1 MRSLMRSKVIYPTLL
16 VLITVLIALLNYTP
30 NTFVTGWDTLHPEL
44 NFSLNFERLLNG
56 VWRAEQG
63 LGALAG
69 HSHMADLPRVVIL
82 WILDIFLVTSNL
94 RYAYLFL
101 CLILGPLGVFW
112 LVQTLIPTT
121 KRHAHIAFLCALF
134 YLLNLSTVQQFYAPF
149 EMFPTQWA
157 ALPWILHFSICYLAA
172 STKTPQKR
180 ALAYFSLTTLLATPQ
195 AYAAH
200 LWYPFVA
207 IYGLSMMLLSL
218 LSHEKLSKKTIL
230 LSFKKP
236 LILGALTIIINGFWL
251 FPNLYFIASGS
262 QTPKESRQN
271 RLYSQEYRIR
281 NRENG
286 YLSDV
291 ALMRGFYLNW
301 SAYDFEN
308 NRFGSLMPAWQKHLA
323 NPAVSGIGYL
333 FFATVVFGIIQSI
346 RRRPKHLLAMLPFI
360 IVPNILLLNRTP
372 PFEQLFDLLL
382 KLSLFEEAS
391 RFIFTKLSIVQLMG
405 YTLFFA
411 YALSVLPTRLL
422 RTKLTPLVVGALL
435 IVYAFPIFQGQL
447 IGPQFRIK
455 IPQRYHEFW
464 GYMKDQ
470 SDGRVLTLP
479 LHTISGWQYYD
490 WGYQGAGFLWFNLK
504 QPLLDRDFDRWNVRN
519 EQAFREFQHAV
530 YSRRGDLFVQALNK
544 YNIRYVVWDQSVITA
559 NPKNRKQTLF
569 ERETDEMV
577 SMLVINGDLVRA
589 WEFDNL
595 LVYTTRRLPVKTRVQ
610 AISSNVQPPYRWNW
624 EDQAYAQLGDYIS
637 DEQAQTPFTYYY
649 PLRNIISVSDRVNS
663 NLALSE
669 DNTTMK
675 FQAAV
680 EEGGAY
686 LLPELKSKESVLYAQ
701 VSLERIDASR
711 VAYLFEPIIPGTIT
725 RPIRYEADVTP
736 VGAILESTIN
746 TTPFYTQ
753 LEDMADGEVV
763 ELGQAYIYSAQENV
777 INQQLATLD
786 FDQLQ
791 IDVEQNGEALSL
803 PTKRRLFTPEQIVL
817 GAGDREAIQVV
828 GAPLDPKARFTSS
841 YTQTGSFLTMEDL
854 PHNMGYIVGITAR
867 NVQGL
872 PLRICLRNYYS
883 ETCNLYDE
891 LSRSEEFVTD
901 YFIVPPTDD
910 GIGYGLAMDNISFGQ
925 SPTINEVKEMVFIP
939 LPVQYL
945 SQIRYRQESDVTT
958 ASPAYLIDNSSYHPG
973 WSAYMMSPAQQ
984 QSPLAQTF
992 PWLTGRRLTQHV
1004 LVNNWQN
1011 GWAIPSDV
1019 APVQQTEYVFV
1030 FWPQYLEY
1038 IGFLGLILTF
1048 GFFTFP
1054 TTHGQRVWRHLR
1066 GRMRK

>member
-1 MRSLMRSKVIYPTLL
+1 MRGLLQSRILYPALL
-16 VLITVLIALLNYTP
+16 ILITCLIAISNFTP
-30 NTFVTGWDTLHPEL
+30 DTFVTGWDTLHPEL
-44 NFSLNFERLLNG
+44 NFGLNFDRLLNG
-56 VWRAEQG
+56 VWRTEQG

-82 WILDIFLVTSNL
+82 WIFDIFLVTSNI

-101 CLILGPLGVFW
+101 CLILGPLGAFW
-112 LVQTLIPTT
+112 LAQTLLPSA
-121 KRHAHIAFLCALF
+121 KRHPYIAFLCALF

-157 ALPWILHFSICYLAA
+157 ALPWILHFSISYIT
-172 STKTPQKR
+172 STTKSGQKA
-180 ALAYFSLTTLLATPQ
+180 ALAWFALTTLLATPQ

-207 IYGLSMMLLSL
+207 IYGLSMVCMSL
-218 LSHEKLSKKTIL
+218 ALHENVHKNNVLAAL
-230 LSFKKP
+230 KKP
-236 LILGALTIIINGFWL
+236 LMLGALTIVINGFWL

-308 NRFGSLMPAWQKHLA
+308 NRFGSLMPQWQKHLS
-323 NPAVSGIGYL
+323 NPLVSGIGYV
-333 FFATVVFGIIQSI
+333 FFATVLYGIVQSI
-346 RRRPKHLLAMLPFI
+346 RRRQKQMLAMLPFI
-360 IVPNILLLNRTP
+360 IVPCSLLLNRTP

-382 KLSLFEEAS
+382 RLSLFEEAS

-405 YTLFFA
+405 YTIFFA
-411 YALSVLPTRLL
+411 YALTTLPARLL
-422 RTKLTPLVVGALL
+422 KAKILPYFIGSLLL
-435 IVYAFPIFQGQL
+435 IYAFPMFQGQL
-447 IGPQFRIK
+447 IGEQFRIK
-455 IPQRYHEFW
+455 IPTRYHEFW

-504 QPLLDRDFDRWNVRN
+504 QPLLDRDFDRWNVHN

-559 NPKNRKQTLF
+559 DPKNRKQTLF

-577 SMLVINGDLVRA
+577 SMLVTNGDLVRDKR
-589 WEFDNL
+589 FGSL
-595 LVYTTRRLPVKTRVQ
+595 SVYTTRRLPIKTRVQ
-610 AISSNVQPPYRWNW
+610 AISSNVQPQYQWNW

-637 DEQAQTPFTYYY
+637 DAQVQTPFTYYY
-649 PLRNIISVSDRVNS
+649 PLRNILSVTDRIND
-663 NLALSE
+663 NLTLNQ
-669 DNTTMK
+669 DNTRMQ
-675 FQAAV
+675 FQAEA
-680 EEGGAY
+680 GTY
-686 LLPELKSKESVLYAQ
+686 LPPALKSKDSVLYSQ
-701 VSLERIDASR
+701 VLLERINESR
-711 VAYLFEPIIPGTIT
+711 VAYLFEPIIPGNIT
-725 RPIRYEADVTP
+725 RPIRFETDVEL
-736 VGAILESTIN
+736 VGDILESTIN
-746 TTPFYTQ
+746 TTPFYTK
-753 LEDMADGEVV
+753 LDDIHDGDIIA
-763 ELGQAYIYSAQENV
+763 LGQAYIYSSQPNV
-777 INQQLATLD
+777 INQRLAELD
-786 FDQLQ
+786 FATLQ
-791 IDVEQNGEALSL
+791 IDVDQDGDALSL
-803 PTKRRLFTPEQIVL
+803 PTKRRVFTADQIVL
-817 GAGDREAIQVV
+817 GAGDRDAVQVV
-828 GAPLDPKARFTSS
+828 DGLQDPKARFRSS
-841 YTQTGSFLTMEDL
+841 YTQIGSFLTMEDL
-854 PHNMGYIVGITAR
+854 PHNMGYIIGITAR

-891 LSRSEEFVTD
+891 LSRSEEFSTD

-910 GIGYGLAMDNISFGQ
+910 GIGYGLAMDNISFGRA
-925 SPTINEVKEMVFIP
+925 PTINEVKEVVFIP

-945 SQIRYRQESDVTT
+945 SQIRYRQESDTT
-958 ASPAYLIDNSSYHPG
+958 TSSPAFLIDNSSYHPG
-973 WSAYMMSPAQQ
+973 WSAYMLSPAVQ
-984 QSPLAQTF
+984 QSPLAQAF
-992 PWLTGRRLTQHV
+992 PWLVGRALPQHV

-1011 GWAIPSDV
+1011 GWLIPSDTV
-1019 APVQQTEYVFV
+1019 PVQQTEYVFV

-1038 IGFLGLILTF
+1038 IGLFILIPTFAFLI
-1048 GFFTFP
+1048 FP
-1054 TTHGQRVWRHLR
+1054 TKHARRVKRHLLDR
-1066 GRMRK
+1066 IRK